1 MFGFF
6 IFLSQIFF
14 NSIQKGFLWPERLVG
29 PAHFLFWW
37 NLIFSSV
44 WIFLFG
50 FLLFGVVGIFLK
62 IPLLGI
68 VLQGFQNKIKESGW
82 FIFLTRHIL
91 VWLLSQG
98 SILIGSYILAYID
111 LTPVLL
117 PYFALGFV
125 ILGVYATKV
134 LNQTNRSS
142 FQFTVLRRENQEER
156 VEKDIT
162 PR

>member
-1 MFGFF
+1 M
-6 IFLSQIFF
+6 
-14 NSIQKGFLWPERLVG
+14 G

-44 WIFLFG
+44 WIFLFA

-62 IPLLGI
+62 IPILGI
-68 VLQGFQNKIKESGW
+68 VLQGFQNRIKEAGW
-82 FIFLTRHIL
+82 FLFLTRHIL

-98 SILIGSYILAYID
+98 SILIGSYILAYVD
-111 LTPVLL
+111 LTPIAL

-142 FQFTVLRRENQEER
+142 FQFTVLRGENREER
-156 VEKDIT
+156 TEKDIT

>member
-1 MFGFF
+1 M
-6 IFLSQIFF
+6 
-14 NSIQKGFLWPERLVG
+14 G